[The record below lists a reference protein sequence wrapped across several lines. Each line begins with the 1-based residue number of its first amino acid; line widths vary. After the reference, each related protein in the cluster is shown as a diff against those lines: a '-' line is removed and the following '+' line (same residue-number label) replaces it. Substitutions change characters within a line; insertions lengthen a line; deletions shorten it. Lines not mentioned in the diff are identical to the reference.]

1 VTGFKS
7 VIGRVPIIDGY
18 VYRNKCIEE
27 ANRILAAIR
36 ESDQCVIDVI
46 YDHLSSPA
54 TLGDF
59 IEVVMFARWFAARGN
74 SVRFVVIS
82 GEYRSDMS
90 VSTDHISREVS
101 LARVILERFPSAT
114 VAQETWKF
122 YSVGENRR
130 SGVAT
135 ITPFIERIVRRQDI
149 YTITMGVLNELNA
162 REPDVANSW
171 LLGSDD
177 FPTSY
182 AKSRPPIADYLAWN
196 VRFNPQRDIGRNTS
210 DDDFL
215 HILNILKSRFPD
227 LGIVVVSDEVACEH
241 FRALA
246 GKTAEGIL
254 FAADL
259 GQTFEEHAAVVLN
272 AAKYFQFG
280 GGGMGEVAIY
290 SRSDY
295 ILYYTLSKPRRMWRK
310 DEICSWQASNQ
321 VFHQISISDTA
332 ILTFL

>member
-1 VTGFKS
+1 VMGFKS
-7 VIGRVPIIDGY
+7 VIGLVPIIDDY
-18 VYRNKCIEE
+18 IYRKKCGEE
-27 ANRILAAIR
+27 ANRILAVIR
-36 ESDQCVIDVI
+36 ERDQCVIDVI

-82 GEYRSDMS
+82 GEYRGDMS
-90 VSTDHISREVS
+90 VSGDHISREVS
-101 LARVILERFPSAT
+101 LARVILERFPNAI
-114 VAQETWKF
+114 VAEETWEF
-122 YSVGENRR
+122 YAGGENRR

-149 YTITMGVLNELNA
+149 YTRTMGVLNELDA

-177 FPTSY
+177 FPTSH
-182 AKSRPPIADYLAWN
+182 AKSRPPIANYLAWN
-196 VRFNPQRDIGRNTS
+196 VRFNPQRDLGRNTS

-215 HILNILKSRFPD
+215 HTLSILKSRFHD

-246 GKTAEGIL
+246 GTTAEGIL
-254 FAADL
+254 FAADF
-259 GQTFEEHAAVVLN
+259 GQTFEEHAAIVLN
-272 AAKYFQFG
+272 AARYFQFG

-290 SRSDY
+290 SRSAY

-310 DEICSWQASNQ
+310 DKICSWQASNQ
-321 VFHQISISDTA
+321 SFHQISISDTA
-332 ILTFL
+332 RLTLI